1 MKHTKGDDIM
11 KQGESKS
18 VSKHKEVQY
27 VVEYDPLY
35 KRPSSAKGR
44 GGNINAHYK
53 RPSTAQQ
60 SADRQCDKYSRP
72 LKPPALPK
80 TRIPGPWTPQE
91 L

>member
-1 MKHTKGDDIM
+1 MYLPNMKHTKGDDIM

-44 GGNINAHYK
+44 GGNTSAPAP
-53 RPSTAQQ
+53 PSKA
-60 SADRQCDKYSRP
+60 
-72 LKPPALPK
+72 
-80 TRIPGPWTPQE
+80 
-91 L
+91 